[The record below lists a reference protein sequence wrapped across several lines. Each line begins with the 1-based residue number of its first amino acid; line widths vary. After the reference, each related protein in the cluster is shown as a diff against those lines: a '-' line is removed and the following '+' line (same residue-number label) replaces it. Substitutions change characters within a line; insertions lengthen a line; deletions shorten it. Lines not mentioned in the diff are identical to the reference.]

1 MICKTKCLNHPI
13 VLQFNR
19 FLCGG
24 LITLLL
30 SACSGGSGG
39 SDNNSAKINASQS
52 EDLVIAS
59 ALYFDK
65 RTPEGFYQ
73 EQSNNDDYYVTS
85 HVKNIDLL
93 PLASRSGLPV
103 FELTSDD
110 STEAMSWSE
119 QAAVLQS
126 TYKQLVDVT
135 ETALYRQFTRMD
147 PATPEFIYL
156 QRILKANVLDRNG
169 VDDTYKG
176 RITLLNMNAQD
187 VKLII
192 EYLWTFT
199 IDNNFGTAVL
209 SSNTT
214 ETNNEFVHVMQQ
226 ARLNLSFNDSC
237 DSIEVYEVSY
247 SVAKASGF
255 INRTEVLTRVMSAK
269 RIGSSFEICSI
280 PGN

>member
-1 MICKTKCLNHPI
+1 MSSETKCLNHPI
-13 VLQFNR
+13 VLQFKR

-39 SDNNSAKINASQS
+39 SDSNNLDKVSASQS

-65 RTPEGFYQ
+65 RTPEDFYQ
-73 EQSNNDDYYVTS
+73 EQSETDDYYVTS

-93 PLASRSGLPV
+93 PLASRGGQPI

-110 STEAMSWSE
+110 YTEAMNWSE

-126 TYKQLVDVT
+126 SYKQLVEIT
-135 ETALYRQFTRMD
+135 ETLLYRQFTRMD
-147 PATPEFIYL
+147 PASPEFVYL

-169 VDDTYKG
+169 VNDTYKG
-176 RITLLNMNAQD
+176 RITLLNMTPED

-209 SSNTT
+209 SSITT
-214 ETNNEFVHVMQQ
+214 EKDDEYVHVMQQ
-226 ARLNLSFNDSC
+226 AKLNMSFSDSC
-237 DSIEVYEVSY
+237 DSIEVYDVTY
-247 SVAKASGF
+247 TVARASGF
-255 INRTEVLTRVMSAK
+255 INRSEVLKRVMLAK
-269 RIGSSFEICSI
+269 RTGASLEICPI
-280 PGN
+280 

>member
-1 MICKTKCLNHPI
+1 MSSKTKCLNHPI

-19 FLCGG
+19 ILCGG
-24 LITLLL
+24 LIALLL
-30 SACSGGSGG
+30 SACSGGSD
-39 SDNNSAKINASQS
+39 DNNLDKVSASQS

-73 EQSNNDDYYVTS
+73 EQSVSDDYYVTS

-93 PLASRSGLPV
+93 PLASRSGQPI

-110 STEAMSWSE
+110 SSEAMNWSE
-119 QAAVLQS
+119 QAAVLQTS
-126 TYKQLVDVT
+126 YRQLVDVT
-135 ETALYRQFTRMD
+135 ETTLYRQFTRMD
-147 PATPEFIYL
+147 PATPEFIFL

-169 VDDTYKG
+169 VNDTYKG
-176 RITLLNMNAQD
+176 RITLLNMTAED

-209 SSNTT
+209 SSVTT
-214 ETNNEFVHVMQQ
+214 VANDEFIHVMQQ
-226 ARLNLSFNDSC
+226 AKLNMSFSDNC
-237 DSIEVYEVSY
+237 DSIEIYEVTY

-255 INRTEVLTRVMSAK
+255 INRSKVLERVILAK
-269 RIGSSFEICSI
+269 RTGASFELCSI
-280 PGN
+280 

>member
-1 MICKTKCLNHPI
+1 MSSETKCLNHLI

-24 LITLLL
+24 LLTLLL

-39 SDNNSAKINASQS
+39 SDNDPAKVNASQS
-52 EDLVIAS
+52 KDLIIAS

-73 EQSNNDDYYVTS
+73 EQSVSDDYYVTN

-93 PLASRSGLPV
+93 PLANRSGLPI

-110 STEAMSWSE
+110 ATEAMNWSE
-119 QAAVLQS
+119 QAAILQP

-147 PATPEFIYL
+147 PAAPEFIYL

-176 RITLLNMNAQD
+176 RITLPSMSAED

-209 SSNTT
+209 SSNTD

-226 ARLNLSFNDSC
+226 AKLNLSFNDSC
-237 DSIEVYEVSY
+237 DSIEIYEVSY

-269 RIGSSFEICSI
+269 RTGASLEICST
-280 PGN
+280 